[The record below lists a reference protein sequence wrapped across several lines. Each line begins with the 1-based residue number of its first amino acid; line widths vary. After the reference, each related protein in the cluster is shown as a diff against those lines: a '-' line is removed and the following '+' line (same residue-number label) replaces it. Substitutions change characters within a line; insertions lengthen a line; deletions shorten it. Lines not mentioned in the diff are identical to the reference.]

1 MEKAV
6 MSASE
11 SNKPFE
17 RNKTHRARHGDAVT
31 PYGARRVPSAASRTF
46 TERRNIASASSNT
59 LLSNKLLVA
68 LPAEDFANILPH
80 LEPVALTAGEDLYQ
94 FEGGVHFAYFPESA
108 VISQLHVLADGNTTE
123 AAMVGREGLAGLSA
137 VFNAPQPTYWTRVL
151 VAGSALR
158 IRVDILKQEF
168 ARGRVLQKILL
179 AYAGER
185 MAQLSQRA
193 VCSGR
198 HRVEDRLCCWLLLLH
213 DRVGEAQLQLTHE
226 LIASHLGVRRAG
238 ITDTANALR
247 DRDIISYSRGLVR
260 ILDRRR
266 LEASACECYEM
277 MARPAAA
284 RVLEGSNG

>member
-6 MSASE
+6 MNAPE
-11 SNKPFE
+11 SNKALG
-17 RNKTHRARHGDAVT
+17 RNNTHRAGHGEAET
-31 PYGARRVPSAASRTF
+31 PFGARQVLGAAPRTAPGRKNF
-46 TERRNIASASSNT
+46 GSASLNA
-59 LLSNKLLVA
+59 LLANELLAA
-68 LPAEDFANILPH
+68 LPGEEFERLLPH
-80 LEPVALTAGEDLYQ
+80 LEPVTLTAGEDLYQ
-94 FEGGVHFAYFPESA
+94 FEGGVHFAYFPETA
-108 VISQLHVLADGNTTE
+108 IISQLHVLGDGSTAE

-137 VFNAPQPTYWTRVL
+137 VFNAPQPVYWTRVL

-168 ARGRVLQKILL
+168 GRGRVLQRVLL
-179 AYAGER
+179 AYASAR

-198 HRVEDRLCCWLLLLH
+198 HKVEERLCCWLLLLH
-213 DRVGEAQLQLTHE
+213 DRAGEERLQLTHD

-238 ITDTANALR
+238 ITGSANMLR

-266 LEASACECYEM
+266 LEAVACECYQM
-277 MARPAAA
+277 MVRPAE
-284 RVLEGSNG
+284 RVL